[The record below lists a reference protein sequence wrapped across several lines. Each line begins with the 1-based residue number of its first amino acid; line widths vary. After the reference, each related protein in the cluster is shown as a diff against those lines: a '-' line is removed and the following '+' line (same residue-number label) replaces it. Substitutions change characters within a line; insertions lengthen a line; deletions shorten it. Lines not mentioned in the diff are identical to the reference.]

1 VAKSLNELFDT
12 ERAQQKSYQML
23 FWQQTMR
30 MFQRALLEDEERL
43 AEHDLGGDV

>member
-1 VAKSLNELFDT
+1 MVKSLNDLFDT

-23 FWQQTMR
+23 FWHNTMR

-43 AEHDLGGDV
+43 MEHDLGGDA